1 MPEEIKTTEK
11 SIRDILNLLF
21 KHKWKIIP
29 IFVIALSITT
39 FIVMM
44 QPDMYNS
51 SAKIVVKPGQTNPFE
66 LVTGMSVPTEIN
78 TELDLLGSRGFAEA
92 VIDTIGIDTILWV
105 PGDEKDPLQI
115 MTDLQEKIGININ
128 QDVTFE
134 SSVNMRENALKT
146 FFNSFKI
153 GVVPRTNIINLS
165 YMARTPKLAQEILTE
180 IINIYTEKHLEMNT
194 TAVSLRFLS
203 YETDKL
209 SEQLSKSE
217 DELRQ
222 FRREID
228 IVSLTEQQT
237 MLLQRVNDLQINIEQ
252 TEVEMSASQAAIDEM
267 KKSLELRDQ
276 LREEEVRLK
285 SLAARLEILK
295 KQYDETRV
303 KLRLLNEN
311 EQGFIY
317 LQRKVEMQSE
327 KYRRYL
333 ASLEQA
339 RIAQTLENKG
349 ISNINIMQ
357 EPTFIIKSVSKER
370 KKTLALGLFLGLA
383 LGVGF
388 AFAIE
393 FVNHSVKTVED
404 VKNKLL
410 LQSITAIP
418 PVKTGMVSRIIRKE
432 GKSNK
437 QLRVVSLSEMS
448 KSVIAWLVF
457 LKELRNCFENIK
469 TQIFNS
475 MKNTGKSSYI
485 VGVTSCSR
493 GEGVSTV
500 AVGLAYVV
508 SLFEN
513 ENVLLVDS
521 NLHHPDSDEVLG
533 YNRPTGLY
541 EMSVKEQIP
550 RQDGDSG
557 NSFLNP
563 AMQNYIATVDGSK
576 KVNKLLPSVERLNY
590 KLIVLDLPSISEG
603 ISAVKSASQID
614 GIIFVIESEKVRRE
628 VVLNAKEKLEKSGAK
643 ILGVVLNKRRFYI
656 PRWLYQ
662 RF

>member
-146 FFNSFKI
+146 FFNAFKI

-252 TEVEMSASQAAIDEM
+252 TEVEMAASQAAIDEM

-311 EQGFIY
+311 EQEFIY

-557 NSFLNP
+557 NFFSNP
-563 AMQNYIATVDGSK
+563 AMQNYIASVDGSK

-603 ISAVKSASQID
+603 ISAIKSASQID